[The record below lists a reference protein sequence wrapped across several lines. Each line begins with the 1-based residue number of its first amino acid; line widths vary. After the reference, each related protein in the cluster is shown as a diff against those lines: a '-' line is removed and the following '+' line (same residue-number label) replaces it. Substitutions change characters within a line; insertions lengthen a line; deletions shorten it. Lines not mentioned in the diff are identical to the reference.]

1 MDKQLSNELSQL
13 LSERFA
19 TSEHERQQHGKD
31 ESSLLP
37 MPPDAVCFPLS
48 TEEVAGIV
56 QLCHQFDTP
65 MIPFGVGSSLEGH
78 IFAPQGGVSI
88 DLSRMNQILRVSAD
102 DLDCT
107 VQAGVTRQQ
116 LDKHLRPKGMFF
128 PVDPGADAT
137 IGGMT
142 STRASGTNAVRYGT
156 MSDNVLMLTVVLP
169 DGKIIKTGTR
179 ARKSAAGYD
188 LTHLFIG
195 AEGTLGIITEI
206 TLRLQGVP
214 EAMSAAVVGF
224 ESFESAVQAVTQVK
238 QIGVPVARI
247 EFLDEVMVEAVN
259 KFAGLSLVEQPTLF
273 LEFHGSNAS
282 VKENAEL
289 VGEIM
294 RDLGGSDFKWA
305 VNQEERNALW
315 KARHNAYYASL
326 AYRPGCRALTT
337 DVCVPISRL
346 AECIV
351 ETKRDLED
359 SSLVA
364 TIVGHV
370 GDGNFHMLM
379 LVNPNQPED
388 SAEAARINERLVQ
401 RALAMDGTITG
412 EHGVGMGKK
421 KYMQAEH
428 GAEALDVMRS
438 IKRALDPKNLMN
450 PSKMLPEAQVKNS
463 NKGRIE

>member
-1 MDKQLSNELSQL
+1 MNEQLISELSQL
-13 LSERFA
+13 LGDRFT

-37 MPPDAVCFPLS
+37 MLPDAVCFPLS
-48 TEEVAGIV
+48 TEEVAVIV
-56 QLCHQFDTP
+56 RLCHEYQTP
-65 MIPFGVGSSLEGH
+65 VIPFGVGSSLEGH
-78 IFAPQGGVSI
+78 IFAPLGGVSV

-116 LDKHLRPKGMFF
+116 LDKYLRPKGMFF

-156 MSDNVLMLTVVLP
+156 MSDNVLMLSVVLP

-188 LTHLFIG
+188 LTRLFIG

-206 TLRLQGVP
+206 TLRLQGIP
-214 EAMSAAVVGF
+214 EAISAAIVGF

-238 QIGVPVARI
+238 QIGVPIARI
-247 EFLDEVMVEAVN
+247 EFLDEVMVDAVN

-273 LEFHGSNAS
+273 LEFHGSKAS

-294 RDLGGSDFKWA
+294 RDLGGSDFMWA
-305 VNQEERNALW
+305 VNQEERNVLW

-351 ETKRDLED
+351 ATKRDLED

-370 GDGNFHMLM
+370 GDGNFHLLM
-379 LVNPNQPED
+379 LVDPNRPED
-388 SAEAARINERLVQ
+388 YAEATRINERLVQ

-412 EHGVGMGKK
+412 EHGVGIGKK
-421 KYMQAEH
+421 KYMQSEH
-428 GAEALDVMRS
+428 GVEALAVMRS
-438 IKRALDPKNLMN
+438 IKRALDPENLMN
-450 PSKMLPEAQVKNS
+450 PGKMLPEEQ
-463 NKGRIE
+463 

>member
-1 MDKQLSNELSQL
+1 MDEQLSKELSQL
-13 LSERFA
+13 LNDRFT

-37 MPPDAVCFPLS
+37 MPPDSVCFPLS
-48 TEEVAGIV
+48 TEEVAAIV
-56 QLCHQFDTP
+56 HLCHEYQTP
-65 MIPFGVGSSLEGH
+65 VIPFGVGSSLEGH
-78 IFAPQGGVSI
+78 IFAPLGGVSI
-88 DLSRMNQILRVSAD
+88 DLSRMNKILRVSAD

-116 LDKHLRPKGMFF
+116 LDKHLRPMGMFF

-169 DGKIIKTGTR
+169 DETVIKTGTR

-188 LTHLFIG
+188 LTHLFVG
-195 AEGTLGIITEI
+195 SEGTLGIITEI

-214 EAMSAAVVGF
+214 EAISAAVVGF
-224 ESFESAVQAVTQVK
+224 SSFESAVQAVTQVR

-247 EFLDEVMVEAVN
+247 EFLDEVMVKAVN
-259 KFAGLSLVEQPTLF
+259 QFAGLSLIEQPTLF
-273 LEFHGSNAS
+273 LEFHGSKSS

-305 VNQEERNALW
+305 VNQEERNSLW

-326 AYRPGCRALTT
+326 AFRPGCRALTT

-351 ETKRDLED
+351 ETKRDLSN
-359 SSLVA
+359 SSLAA

-379 LVNPNQPED
+379 LVDPNKPED
-388 SAEAARINERLVQ
+388 YAEAVRINERLVH

-421 KYMQAEH
+421 KYMQSEH
-428 GAEALDVMRS
+428 GAEALGVMRS

-450 PSKMLPEAQVKNS
+450 PGKMLPE
-463 NKGRIE
+463 E

>member
-1 MDKQLSNELSQL
+1 MDTQLINELIQL
-13 LSERFA
+13 LGDRFT

-31 ESSLLP
+31 ESSHRP

-48 TEEVAGIV
+48 TEEVASIV
-56 QLCHQFDTP
+56 RCCHEHHTP
-65 MIPFGVGSSLEGH
+65 VIPFGAGSSLEGH

-88 DLSRMNQILRVSAD
+88 DLSRMNQILRVSSD

-116 LDKHLRPKGMFF
+116 LDKHLRPRGMFF

-137 IGGMT
+137 FGGMA
-142 STRASGTNAVRYGT
+142 STRASGTNAVHYGT
-156 MSDNVLMLTVVLP
+156 MSENILMLQVVLP
-169 DGKIIKTGTR
+169 DGQIITTGTR

-188 LTHLFIG
+188 LTHLFVG

-214 EAMSAAVVGF
+214 EAISAAIVGF
-224 ESFESAVQAVTQVK
+224 ESFESAVQAVTQVR
-238 QIGVPVARI
+238 QIGIPVARI
-247 EFLDEVMVEAVN
+247 EFLDEVMVKAVN
-259 KFAGLSLVEQPTLF
+259 QFSKLSLVEQPTLF

-294 RDLGGSDFKWA
+294 RDLGGSDFQWA
-305 VNQEERNALW
+305 VNQTERATLW
-315 KARHNAYYASL
+315 TARHNAYYAGLSF
-326 AYRPGCRALTT
+326 RPGCRALTT

-346 AECIV
+346 AECIA
-351 ETKRDLED
+351 ETKRDLGN

-364 TIVGHV
+364 PIVGHV

-379 LVNPNQPED
+379 LVDPNKPED
-388 SAEAARINERLVQ
+388 YAEAERLNERLVQ
-401 RALAMDGTITG
+401 RALAMGGTMTG

-421 KYMQAEH
+421 KYMNSEH
-428 GAEALDVMRS
+428 GTGALAVMRA
-438 IKRALDPKNLMN
+438 IKHALDPENLMN
-450 PSKMLPEAQVKNS
+450 PGKMLPEIQ
-463 NKGRIE
+463 